1 MTSKKFIVALA
12 FLLGTTAASL
22 AMGSSH
28 STSGYHNDG
37 SYTSAGYDP
46 DVITQR

>member
-22 AMGSSH
+22 AMSSPR
-28 STSGYHNDG
+28 SG
-37 SYTSAGYDP
+37 GYDNSGTYTGTAYNP
-46 DVITQR
+46 GIETQR